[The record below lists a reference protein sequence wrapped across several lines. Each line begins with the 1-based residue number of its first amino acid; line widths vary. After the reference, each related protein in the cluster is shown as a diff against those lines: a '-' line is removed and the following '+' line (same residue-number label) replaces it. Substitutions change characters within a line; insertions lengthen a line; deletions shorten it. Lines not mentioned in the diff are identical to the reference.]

1 MSSHLLIKGGR
12 IVSPGAM
19 CGQVA
24 DIALAEGK
32 ILAVGNIPAGF
43 TPDAEIDAAG
53 HWVSAGFIDLS
64 HTLRQPGLEH
74 KATIASECLA
84 AARGGFTAICSPPS
98 TSPVNDSAAV
108 TNLIYDQ
115 AIEAG
120 KVKVLPIGAMTKGL
134 QGEQLSEMFALRQ
147 AGCIAVTNM
156 RRPFRNNQV
165 LKRCL
170 EYACSQDIRAFV
182 CPQDAALAK
191 DGCAHDGAMASK
203 LGLVGIPAI
212 AEVLSVVQ
220 WLILAEETEA
230 QIHFSQI
237 SCARSVSMIADAK
250 SRGLKVTADVAIA
263 NLLHTDAVIAGYNP
277 MYHVEPPLRSEADR
291 QALLAGVNDGVID
304 AICSNHEPHDSAAK
318 QAPFAETAAGMSQA
332 EVLWSQLVGLIQS
345 GQLQQDA
352 ALRAMTRGP
361 AEVLNIEAGTIE
373 AGAVG
378 DLVVLDRDARWTVTE
393 ENLLS
398 RGKNTPWIGK
408 SVQGRALYTIL
419 DGTIVYSA
427 EGGSQPM

>member
-1 MSSHLLIKGGR
+1 MSSRLLLKGGR
-12 IVSPGAM
+12 IVSPGSM
-19 CGQVA
+19 CGQVVDVAVA
-24 DIALAEGK
+24 DGK
-32 ILAVGNIPAGF
+32 VLSIGSVPAGF
-43 TPDAEIDAAG
+43 TPDTEIDAAG
-53 HWVSAGFIDLS
+53 HWISAGFIDLS

-74 KATIASECLA
+74 KATISSEVLA
-84 AARGGFTAICSPPS
+84 AARGGFTTLCTPPS

-115 AIEAG
+115 ALEAAQ
-120 KVKVLPIGAMTKGL
+120 VKVLPIGAMTKGL

-191 DGCAHDGAMASK
+191 EGCAHDGAMASK

-212 AEVLSVVQ
+212 AEVLSVAQ

-230 QIHFSQI
+230 QVHFSQI
-237 SCARSVSMIADAK
+237 SCARSVSMISEAK

-263 NLLHTDAVIAGYNP
+263 NLMHTDAVIAGYNP

-291 QALLAGVNDGVID
+291 KALLEGVNEGVID
-304 AICSNHEPHDSAAK
+304 AICSNHEPHESAAK

-332 EVLWSQLVGLIQS
+332 ELLWSQMVGLIQT
-345 GQLQQDA
+345 GQLRQDA
-352 ALRAMTRGP
+352 AIRALTVGP
-361 AEVLNIEAGTIE
+361 AAVLNIESGSLE
-373 AGAVG
+373 SGAVA
-378 DLVVLDRDARWTVTE
+378 DLVVLDPDTRWTVSE
-393 ENLLS
+393 DSLLS

-427 EGGSQPM
+427 EGSF